1 MNIRLTKNIPQMIGG
16 IIILTILMCVGI
28 FLYARSDLKR
38 FKQSF
43 GEPPKV
49 SSVIVSEKKEMTD
62 THIAERRRAET
73 TPESLTHYHIADS
86 EPEELEMETPSLQPL
101 NALMN
106 ELSLSE
112 MEYPEEAGLQRES
125 LEKKQIPWTDEFQA
139 EIDDGRGLTD
149 LISAL
154 ESRND
159 IVEGNS
165 QDVAIVIETLKRA
178 SKGPLAV
185 DDLITMMEAWL
196 RIQPNNPQEEM
207 KINETRDFLTNM
219 LSRLRIDRE
228 EFLQSGKETK
238 YSLRIYYGRF

>member
-16 IIILTILMCVGI
+16 IIILTTLVCVGI

-62 THIAERRRAET
+62 THVAERRRAET
-73 TPESLTHYHIADS
+73 TRESLTHYHIADS
-86 EPEELEMETPSLQPL
+86 GHEELEME
-101 NALMN
+101 
-106 ELSLSE
+106 
-112 MEYPEEAGLQRES
+112 YPEYAGLQRES

-139 EIDDGRGLTD
+139 EIDDGSGFTG

-165 QDVAIVIETLKRA
+165 QDAAIVIQTLKRA

-207 KINETRDFLTNM
+207 EINETRDFLTNM
-219 LSRLRIDRE
+219 LSHLRTDRE
-228 EFLQSGKETK
+228 EFLQSGKEIK
-238 YSLRIYYGRF
+238 YSLRIY